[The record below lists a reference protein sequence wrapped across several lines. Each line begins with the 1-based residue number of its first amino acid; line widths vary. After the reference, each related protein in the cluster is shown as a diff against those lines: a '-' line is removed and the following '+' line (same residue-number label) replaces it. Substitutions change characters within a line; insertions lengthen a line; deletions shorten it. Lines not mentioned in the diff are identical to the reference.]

1 MPQHVAWTCRLIQRI
16 LNQVVHLALLATVA
30 VVVVTVVAV
39 AATVVVIVVDAAAIA
54 VAVVATVVT
63 VALALSVTQ
72 SARQKQLRLW
82 MLKKAMAC
90 QRHASVLVAD
100 WLQHKIKAPGENSLG
115 AFALNLGWVWR
126 SSNPAKQHLRKDAS
140 ERDG

>member
-1 MPQHVAWTCRLIQRI
+1 MVRVVLMPQHAAWTSRLIQRI

-30 VVVVTVVAV
+30 VAVVTVVAV
-39 AATVVVIVVDAAAIA
+39 AATVVDAGAIA

-63 VALALSVTQ
+63 VALALSVMQ
-72 SARQKQLRLW
+72 SAPQKLLRLS

-100 WLQHKIKAPGENSLG
+100 CVQHELKAPRENSLG
-115 AFALNLGWVWR
+115 AFAFYLGWV
-126 SSNPAKQHLRKDAS
+126 
-140 ERDG
+140 

>member
-1 MPQHVAWTCRLIQRI
+1 MPQHVAWTFRLIRRI
-16 LNQVVHLALLATVA
+16 LNQVVHLALRAIVA
-30 VVVVTVVAV
+30 VVAVTAVAV
-39 AATVVVIVVDAAAIA
+39 AATVVDAAAIA
-54 VAVVATVVT
+54 VAVVATVVI
-63 VALALSVTQ
+63 VALALSVMQ

-100 WLQHKIKAPGENSLG
+100 CIQHKRKAPGEKSLG
-115 AFALNLGWVWR
+115 AFACYMGWVRR
-126 SSNPAKQHLRKDAS
+126 SSNPARQHLKKDTR